1 MLEQQHDDTAAKR
14 LRAQQG
20 NDSAD
25 DFDDEP
31 ERLRNI
37 VAREVGRRA
46 KLEAAD
52 RVALTWRP
60 AVPLCSWK
68 SAKQL
73 QIKSCQSKI

>member
-1 MLEQQHDDTAAKR
+1 MLEQQHDDIAAKR

-52 RVALTWRP
+52 RVAADLEARRAALQLEVAQ
-60 AVPLCSWK
+60 AV
-68 SAKQL
+68 AD
-73 QIKSCQSKI
+73 